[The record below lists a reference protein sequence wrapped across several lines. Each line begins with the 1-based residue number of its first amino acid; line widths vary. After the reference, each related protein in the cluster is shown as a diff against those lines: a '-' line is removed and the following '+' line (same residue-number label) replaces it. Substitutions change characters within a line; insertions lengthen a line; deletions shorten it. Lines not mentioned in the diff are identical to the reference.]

1 MREKLVTILAIA
13 VAVMGGVHIV
23 ATFTPLISGGLEVL
37 PQARQN
43 AMIYMS
49 LMCGALLIVCG
60 LLVFLLYNRVK
71 EHSFLRLP
79 YRIILVALVVDG
91 ITAVGFMSHNPFAWV
106 VFVLII
112 CLAIVTSYQDR
123 K

>member
-49 LMCGALLIVCG
+49 LMCGVLLIVCG
-60 LLVFLLYNRVK
+60 LLVSLLHNRVK

-106 VFVLII
+106 VFIIII
-112 CLAIVTSYQDR
+112 CLQLSH
-123 K
+123 

>member
-49 LMCGALLIVCG
+49 LMCGVLLIVCG
-60 LLVFLLYNRVK
+60 LLVSLLHNRVK

-112 CLAIVTSYQDR
+112 CLAIVTSYQNR

>member
-1 MREKLVTILAIA
+1 MRERLVTIFAIA

-60 LLVFLLYNRVK
+60 LLVSLLHNRVK
-71 EHSFLRLP
+71 EHSFLCLP
-79 YRIILVALVVDG
+79 YRIVLITLVVDG
-91 ITAVGFMSHNPFAWV
+91 IAAVGFMSHNPFAWA

-112 CLAIVTSYQDR
+112 CLAIVTSYQNR